1 MCVTCVDQWR
11 GAAAWSQGMVRF
23 GLRLVVWAFGS
34 LLLSS
39 CLGGQ
44 TGQPDVAA
52 CVDVWSAS
60 KARAAANA
68 FVGTYEAALR
78 WQEESLGSTATTPV
92 ALDDS
97 LQLTIGSDGEPVTGH
112 CSATLRVPV
121 TVTFA
126 TTTSGVTESG
136 EAELVLGAATVPLQ
150 GRLVF
155 SGERVQLDVT
165 LLEHSAGMT
174 PQGGLDA
181 LDSELPG
188 AAATLVEP

>member
-1 MCVTCVDQWR
+1 MES
-11 GAAAWSQGMVRF
+11 GAAWSQGMARL
-23 GLRLVVWAFGS
+23 GLRWAALAFGS
-34 LLLSS
+34 MLMSA

-52 CVDVWSAS
+52 CDDVWSAS
-60 KARAAANA
+60 EARAAAKA
-68 FVGTYEAALR
+68 FVGTYEAALQ
-78 WQEESLGSTATTPV
+78 WQEESLGSTATTPI

-97 LQLTIGSDGEPVTGH
+97 VELTIGSDGEPVTGH

-121 TVTFA
+121 TVTLA
-126 TTTSGVTESG
+126 TTTSGVAESG
-136 EAELVLGAATVPLQ
+136 EAELVLGAASVPLQ

-165 LLEHSAGMT
+165 LFERSAGMT

>member
-1 MCVTCVDQWR
+1 M
-11 GAAAWSQGMVRF
+11 ARF
-23 GLRLVVWAFGS
+23 GLRTVAWAFGS

-44 TGQPDVAA
+44 TGQPDVAT

-60 KARAAANA
+60 KARAAAKA
-68 FVGTYEAALR
+68 FVGTYEAQLQ
-78 WQEESLGSTATTPV
+78 WQEEPLGSTETTPV
-92 ALDDS
+92 ALDDNAE
-97 LQLTIGSDGEPVTGH
+97 LTIASDGEPVTGH
-112 CSATLRVPV
+112 CSAPLRVPV
-121 TVTFA
+121 TVTLS

-136 EAELVLGAATVPLQ
+136 EAELVLGGATEPLQ

-155 SGERVQLDVT
+155 SGGRVQLEVT
-165 LLEHSAGMT
+165 LFEHSAGKT

-181 LDSELPG
+181 LDSDLPG